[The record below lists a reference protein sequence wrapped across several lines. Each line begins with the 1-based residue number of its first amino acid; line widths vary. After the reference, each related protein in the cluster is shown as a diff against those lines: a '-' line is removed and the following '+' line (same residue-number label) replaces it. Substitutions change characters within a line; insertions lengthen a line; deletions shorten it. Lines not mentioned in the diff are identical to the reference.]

1 MMFDEDG
8 RKIDLG
14 QQIGMSLEGMSFSE
28 LDHYVN
34 ELKAEIVRVE
44 AEKEKLQNHS
54 AAAEA
59 LFKKG

>member
-14 QQIGMSLEGMSFSE
+14 MQIGMNLEGMSVEE
-28 LDHYVN
+28 LEAYR
-34 ELKAEIVRVE
+34 LALQAEIKRVE
-44 AEKEKLQNHS
+44 AEKEKLQQHS

-59 LFKKG
+59 LFK

>member
-1 MMFDEDG
+1 MFDEDG

-14 QQIGMSLEGMSFSE
+14 LQIGMSLEGMSLSE
-28 LDHYVN
+28 LDHYIN
-34 ELKAEIVRVE
+34 ELKAEIVR
-44 AEKEKLQNHS
+44 ADTEKEKLQNHT